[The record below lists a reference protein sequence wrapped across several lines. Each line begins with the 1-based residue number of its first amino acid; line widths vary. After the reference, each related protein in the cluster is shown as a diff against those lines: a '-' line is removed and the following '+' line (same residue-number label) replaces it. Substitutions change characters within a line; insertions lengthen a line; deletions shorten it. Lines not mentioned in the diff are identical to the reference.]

1 MIQALELLG
10 VISSALF
17 GVLLAR
23 RKGLDFVGAAS
34 ISLISAFGGG
44 TLRDVLLDRHPL
56 FWIRNPWYPT
66 IVLVVALLTSQLRRI
81 PTRLERIL
89 DVPDALGLGLFSI
102 AGTQIALAEGVAPV
116 VAVLFG
122 VMTGAF
128 GGVIGDIVC
137 NEVPGLFRP
146 FTPLYATCAFT
157 GAWLLIL
164 LKTLDV
170 PETVA
175 SPLAVAFVVI
185 FRLGALHF
193 RIGLRPIDRTRPYP
207 PDSTE
212 GHGV

>member
-1 MIQALELLG
+1 MIQVLELLG

-56 FWIRNPWYPT
+56 FWIKNPSYPT
-66 IVLVVALLTSQLRRI
+66 IVLVVALITSQLRRI
-81 PTRLERIL
+81 PVKLERL
-89 DVPDALGLGLFSI
+89 LHVPDALGLGLFSI

-122 VMTGAF
+122 VMTGSF
-128 GGVIGDIVC
+128 GGVIGDIAC

-164 LKTLDV
+164 LRTLHV
-170 PETVA
+170 PDSVA
-175 SPLAVAFVVI
+175 SPVSVAFVVL
-185 FRLGALHF
+185 FRLLALQF
-193 RIGLRPIDRTRPYP
+193 QIGLRPIDRNRRTPT
-207 PDSTE
+207 DSTD

>member
-1 MIQALELLG
+1 MIQSLELLG

-56 FWIRNPWYPT
+56 FWIKNPSYPT

-81 PTRLERIL
+81 PMTLERL
-89 DVPDALGLGLFSI
+89 LHVPDALGLGLFSI

-122 VMTGAF
+122 VMTGSF

-146 FTPLYATCAFT
+146 FTPLYATCAFA

-164 LKTLDV
+164 LQTLEFPDS
-170 PETVA
+170 VA
-175 SPLAVAFVVI
+175 APVAVAFVVL
-185 FRLGALHF
+185 FRLTALHF
-193 RIGLRPIDRTRPYP
+193 RIGLRPIDRTP
-207 PDSTE
+207 PEPPRSTE
-212 GHGV
+212 GRGV

>member
-1 MIQALELLG
+1 MNQVLELLG

-44 TLRDVLLDRHPL
+44 TLRDVFLDRHPL
-56 FWIRNPWYPT
+56 FWIRHPSYPT
-66 IVLVVALLTSQLRRI
+66 IVLAVALVTSQLRRI
-81 PTRLERIL
+81 PIRLERFL
-89 DVPDALGLGLFSI
+89 YVPDALGLGLFSI
-102 AGTQIALAEGVAPV
+102 AGTRIALGEGVSPV

-122 VMTGAF
+122 VITGAF

-146 FTPLYATCAFT
+146 FTPLYATCAFA

-164 LKTLDV
+164 LNALHV
-170 PETVA
+170 PDSAA
-175 SPLAVAFVVI
+175 SPISVAFVVL
-185 FRLGALHF
+185 FRLFALHF
-193 RIGLRPIDRTRPYP
+193 RIGLRPIDRDHRVTQ
-207 PDSTE
+207 DSTE